1 MKTLIAPPTKTQK
14 DTVIKFRVSGKQKLY
29 WEKALAELRFDDLS
43 SYIRH
48 AMDRSIALDFQ
59 SRDPKYQ
66 LFLASV
72 QDKATDILGHGL
84 ADHSAK
90 DIDDLKDI
98 EASKR

>member
-1 MKTLIAPPTKTQK
+1 MKTLIAPPTKSQK
-14 DTVIKFRVSGKQKLY
+14 DTTVKFRVSENQKIY

-48 AMDRSIALDFQ
+48 AVDRSIALDFQ

-72 QDKATDILGHGL
+72 QSKANDILGYGL
-84 ADHSAK
+84 ADHSADNLK
-90 DIDDLKDI
+90 DLKDI
-98 EASKR
+98 EASKK